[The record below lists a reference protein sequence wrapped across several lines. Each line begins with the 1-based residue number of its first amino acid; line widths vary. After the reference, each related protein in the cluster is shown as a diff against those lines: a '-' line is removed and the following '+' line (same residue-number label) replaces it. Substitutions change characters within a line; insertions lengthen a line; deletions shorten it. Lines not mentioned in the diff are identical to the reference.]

1 MTIATI
7 GHNPR
12 LQNEPPARSV
22 VDEIELRVNGALLR
36 KPAVEGG
43 WLVFV
48 AAAEHFAVGD
58 NLIGILSLSGRDSA
72 ESPMRVEK
80 LEVHLKYRGNS
91 RSAGER
97 RRSGA
102 H

>member
-1 MTIATI
+1 
-7 GHNPR
+7 
-12 LQNEPPARSV
+12 LLSPP
-22 VDEIELRVNGALLR
+22 VDE
-36 KPAVEGG
+36 KG

-58 NLIGILSLSGRDSA
+58 NLIGILDPPVRHPH
-72 ESPMRVEK
+72 EPVMRVEK

-91 RSAGER
+91 RSASER

-102 H
+102 HQATGSFGISLR

>member
-1 MTIATI
+1 M
-7 GHNPR
+7 
-12 LQNEPPARSV
+12 
-22 VDEIELRVNGALLR
+22 LR

-58 NLIGILSLSGRDSA
+58 NLIGILSPSGRDSA

-80 LEVHLKYRGNS
+80 LEVHLKYRGTPEAPV
-91 RSAGER
+91 RWRASASFIG
-97 RRSGA
+97 
-102 H
+102 